1 MRGMENSMSD
11 TKRQRPG
18 NGTAQPR
25 RTLSV
30 RLRLMILAVIAVV
43 PMLLERIHNEEFDR
57 VERIEVAYKQ
67 AAALAKQGAVA
78 QNEVLVSAHALLQ
91 AVVSARA
98 TFNPSN
104 DDCNNF
110 LGKIATPIPWIKTLS
125 VANLQGKIVCSS
137 YSGAVGLD
145 VSERPH
151 FTTAINSGGF
161 YVGDYIVGSRIKQPA
176 ITVSLAQRGLNG
188 GAAAVVM
195 SLLDLNWFEQVA
207 KTFVPPSG
215 VMLMIDGKGTVL
227 ARYPNNADL
236 VGRELTHHPLVQAM
250 LAQPEG
256 FVIVPALD
264 GVRRIFGFVQLPG
277 TNTRIAVG
285 LDEKN
290 VLARASREMWKA
302 FAEAATV
309 AGFVLLAI
317 WFGGER
323 LLVRPIRALANTA
336 SRIGSGKDK
345 THAAD
350 LPWAAEFIPLA
361 VALDDMAG
369 KLDERE
375 QELRDTNSQLRELA
389 QTDGL
394 TGLPNRRS
402 FNDHLLAEWKLAT
415 KLRQPLSVLMIDV
428 DFFKKFNDQYGHIQ
442 GDQCLRKVSGV
453 LREGTR
459 VRVDS
464 PSLAPAHETDLP
476 PSFQCIS
483 EGTRRLDFAARYGG
497 EEFAVL
503 LQGADLDAA
512 LLVAERLRQGVEDL
526 LMAHAGAPWGFVSI
540 SIGAAAMV
548 PSDHGNAEELTET
561 ADAGLYEAKRQGRNR
576 VAAAAPV
583 TLSQVS

>member
-1 MRGMENSMSD
+1 MLDAN
-11 TKRQRPG
+11 RQRPELKI
-18 NGTAQPR
+18 ARPR
-25 RTLSV
+25 RALSV
-30 RLRLMILAVIAVV
+30 RLRLMILAVIAVA
-43 PMLLERIHNEEFDR
+43 PLLLERLYNEEFDR
-57 VERIEVAYKQ
+57 RERIELAYKQ
-67 AAALAKQGAVA
+67 AAGLAKQGAVA
-78 QNEVLVSAHALLQ
+78 QNEVLVSARALLQ
-91 AVVSARA
+91 AIASARA

-104 DDCNNF
+104 EDCTA
-110 LGKIATPIPWIKTLS
+110 LLTKIATPIPWIKTLS
-125 VANLQGKIVCSS
+125 VANAQGKIVCSS

-151 FTTAINSGGF
+151 FTRPIDSGGF

-176 ITVSLAQRGLNG
+176 ITVSLAQGGTNG
-188 GAAAVVM
+188 GTAAVVM
-195 SLLDLNWFEQVA
+195 SLLDLSWFEQVA

-215 VMLMIDGKGTVL
+215 FMLMIDGQGTVL
-227 ARYPNNADL
+227 AQYPNDDDL
-236 VGRELTHHPLVQAM
+236 IGRELTHHPLVQAM

-264 GVRRIFGFVQLPG
+264 GVRRIFGFLQLPG
-277 TNTRIAVG
+277 TTTHVAVG
-285 LDEKN
+285 LDEKE
-290 VLARASREMWKA
+290 VLARANHAMWKA
-302 FAEAATV
+302 VAEAAAV
-309 AGFVLLAI
+309 AAFVLLAI

-350 LPWAAEFIPLA
+350 LPWAAEFVPLA
-361 VALDDMAG
+361 VALDDMAD
-369 KLDERE
+369 KLSERE

-402 FNDHLLAEWKLAT
+402 FNDHLLSEWKLAA

-428 DFFKKFNDQYGHIQ
+428 DFFKKFNDHYGHIQ
-442 GDQCLRKVSGV
+442 GDQCLRKVSNV

-464 PSLAPAHETDLP
+464 PTLAPAQATDLP
-476 PSFQCIS
+476 PSFQRIS
-483 EGTRRLDFAARYGG
+483 GSVRRADFAARYGG

-512 LLVAERLRQGVEDL
+512 LLVADRLRQGVEEL
-526 LMAHAGAPWGFVSI
+526 LMAHAGAPWGFVSV

-548 PSDHGNAEELTET
+548 PSDHDNAEVLTEA

-576 VAAAAPV
+576 SAAATPA
-583 TLSQVS
+583 TLSQAG

>member
-1 MRGMENSMSD
+1 MLDAN
-11 TKRQRPG
+11 RQRPELKI
-18 NGTAQPR
+18 ARPR
-25 RTLSV
+25 RALSV
-30 RLRLMILAVIAVV
+30 RLRLMILAVIAVA
-43 PMLLERIHNEEFDR
+43 PLLLERLYNEEFDR
-57 VERIEVAYKQ
+57 RERIQLAYKQ
-67 AAALAKQGAVA
+67 ATSLAKQGAVA
-78 QNEVLVSAHALLQ
+78 QNEALVSARALLQ
-91 AVVSARA
+91 AIVSARS

-104 DDCNNF
+104 DDCNK
-110 LGKIATPIPWIKTLS
+110 LLAETAKPIPWIKTLS
-125 VANLQGKIVCSS
+125 VANVQGKIICSS
-137 YSGAVGLD
+137 FPEAIGLD
-145 VSERPH
+145 ISERKH
-151 FTTAINSGGF
+151 FTAAIDSGSF
-161 YVGDYIVGSRIKQPA
+161 FISDYFIGGRIKVPV

-188 GAAAVVM
+188 GAAAVALG
-195 SLLDLNWFEQVA
+195 LLDLSWFEQVA

-215 VMLMIDGKGTVL
+215 FMLMIDGQGTVL
-227 ARYPNNADL
+227 AQYPNDDDL
-236 VGRELTHHPLVQAM
+236 VGRELGHHPLVQAM

-264 GVRRIFGFVQLPG
+264 GIRRIFGIVQLPG
-277 TNTRIAVG
+277 TTTRIAVG
-285 LDEKN
+285 LDEKE
-290 VLARASREMWKA
+290 VLARASHAMWKA
-302 FAEAATV
+302 VAEAAAV
-309 AGFVLLAI
+309 AAFVLLAI

-350 LPWAAEFIPLA
+350 LPWAAEFVPLA
-361 VALDDMAG
+361 VALDDMAD
-369 KLDERE
+369 KLSERE

-402 FNDHLLAEWKLAT
+402 FNDHLLTEWKLAA

-428 DFFKKFNDQYGHIQ
+428 DFFKKFNDHYGHIQ
-442 GDQCLRKVSGV
+442 GDACLRKVSSV

-464 PSLAPAHETDLP
+464 PTLAPAPDSDLP
-476 PSFQCIS
+476 PSFQRIS
-483 EGTRRLDFAARYGG
+483 GSVRRADFAARYGG

-540 SIGAAAMV
+540 SIGAATMV
-548 PSDHGNAEELTET
+548 PSDHGNAEVLTEA

-576 VAAAAPV
+576 AAIAAPAA
-583 TLSQVS
+583 LSQVS